1 MPTKILEENTLS
13 SSISDP
19 NMSRIESFATSQEL
33 IEFIIDTLHLN
44 KYYTLSEE
52 NDFEKKAVE
61 KLRNNY
67 EFSIN
72 EKNEMEIII
81 TDKNIGWANKISKKI
96 LDKLNEMNNEYFIS
110 IIKIQDRVSQ
120 KQVTRLN
127 KQKAVFTDSLK
138 NINSRLRK
146 LPIPAELVIKLIDN
160 KECPE
165 CPVFFNN
172 LPLTEYLTSV
182 KQLTAR
188 ISAIDDNIDNFLE
201 NIYKSEI
208 ALELISEKKP
218 IILEEKN
225 TVPSQKY
232 YGYYLIES
240 SKVLGAA
247 LLIILFIIILIL
259 PELKSYSPPKLNG
272 SNGLAKRN
280 PEIIFSSEKKEKN

>member
-188 ISAIDDNIDNFLE
+188 ISAIDDNIDSFLE
-201 NIYKSEI
+201 KIYKSEI

-259 PELKSYSPPKLNG
+259 PELKSYRPPKLNG
-272 SNGLAKRN
+272 SNGLAKTN
-280 PEIIFSSEKKEKN
+280 PEILFASEKKEKN